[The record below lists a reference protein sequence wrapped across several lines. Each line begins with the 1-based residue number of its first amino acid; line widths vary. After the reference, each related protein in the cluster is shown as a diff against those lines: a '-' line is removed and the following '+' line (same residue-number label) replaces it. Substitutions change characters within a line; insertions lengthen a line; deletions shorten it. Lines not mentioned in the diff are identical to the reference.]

1 MNSAIRILTAATV
14 LAGLSAPAQAAL
26 TFTVDLTTSQEPSVN
41 LTNSATGQPRPTPF
55 GTATFT
61 INDAQTAMT
70 FFATITGIDFTGSQT
85 PNDLNDNLT
94 NAHIHASSTGGTAT
108 FPVVWGFIGTPFNN
122 NNPNDTVVTPF
133 ATGAGGTVSGTWNL
147 SEGNN
152 TTFSAQL
159 ANILAGRA
167 YINFHTVQN
176 AGGEIRGNFS
186 QALPVPEP
194 ATWAMM
200 LLGFGAIGLASRRRR
215 SRVAG
220 TA

>member
-1 MNSAIRILTAATV
+1 MKSAVRFLAVATA

-26 TFTVDLTTSQEPSVN
+26 TFTVNLTTSQEPSVA

-70 FFATITGIDFTGSQT
+70 FFASITNIDFTGSQS

-94 NAHIHASSTGGTAT
+94 NAHIHASSTGGTPT
-108 FPVVWGFIGTPFNN
+108 FPVVWGFIGAPFND
-122 NNPNDTVVTPF
+122 NNPNDAVVTPF
-133 ATGAGGTVSGTWNL
+133 ATGVGGTVSGKWDL
-147 SEGNN
+147 PEGNN

-176 AGGEIRGNFS
+176 PGGELRGNFS

-194 ATWAMM
+194 ASWAMI
-200 LLGFGAIGLASRRRR
+200 LLGFGAIGLALRRT
-215 SRVAG
+215 RVRA